1 MNLSVYILLI
11 SARIVAQIDF
21 IDFFINSLL
30 TGIGL
35 IFVLFIVIFVGIFVF
50 AFYMICK
57 SMRSTAK
64 SMDAIK
70 LPQTPP
76 THHSRTLIRESL
88 PEECPNC
95 DAPLRYDEVKWVG
108 PRRAECPY
116 CGQTVDLE
124 EREFTES
131 YEK

>member
-1 MNLSVYILLI
+1 MTLSVFLTLV
-11 SARIVAQIDF
+11 SARLVAQIDF

-30 TGIGL
+30 TGIGF
-35 IFVLFIVIFVGIFVF
+35 IFILFIAIFVGVFVF

-64 SMDAIK
+64 TIGTMDI
-70 LPQTPP
+70 PDVSP
-76 THHSRTLIRESL
+76 HHERTFIRESL
-88 PEECPNC
+88 PAECPKC
-95 DAPLRYDEVKWVG
+95 DAPLRYNEVKWVG

-124 EREFTES
+124 EREITETC
-131 YEK
+131 